1 MQEWKLPSQLI
12 ITDRMP
18 EETDTEMFLRHEVRR
33 RCQAEADLIDAL
45 DFINAE
51 FGNADFLHKFLDK
64 TINN

>member
-1 MQEWKLPSQLI
+1 MEEWKLPSQLV
-12 ITDRMP
+12 ITDRRVG
-18 EETDTEMFLRHEVRR
+18 ETDTEMFLRHETLR

-64 TINN
+64 TKNN